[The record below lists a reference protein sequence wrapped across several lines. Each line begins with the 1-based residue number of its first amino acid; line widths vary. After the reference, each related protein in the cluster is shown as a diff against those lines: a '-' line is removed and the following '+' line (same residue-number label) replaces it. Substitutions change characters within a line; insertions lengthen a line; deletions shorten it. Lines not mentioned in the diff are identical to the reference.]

1 MSMTAATALTSVKNR
16 LDLVSDTAFD
26 TVLADYISAAV
37 GRLFPRAGAEV
48 DPQTVTVSPDSY
60 GEATVVLSS
69 LPTPITD
76 TRQVE
81 GMGSGAWFPL
91 DSKYVHNKTLRL
103 RNVPSYCTTV
113 RIYGLNRFTL
123 HASDPAQTTIPQEL
137 ELAVI
142 WYAMAEF
149 YENLTGNKR
158 KYNIYMQTTGARGV
172 DNMRDEAIY
181 YEQKADA
188 YLEEQ
193 AGLYGSQ

>member
-16 LDLVSDTAFD
+16 LDLVSDTTFD

-48 DPQTVTVSPDSY
+48 DPQTVSVSPDSY
-60 GEATVVLSS
+60 GEVSIVLSG
-69 LPTPITD
+69 LTKPCAD

-81 GMGSGAWFPL
+81 GMGGGAWFPL

-103 RNVPSYCTTV
+103 RDVPSYCTTV

-123 HASDPAQTTIPQEL
+123 HASDPAQTTIPEEL

-142 WYAMAEF
+142 WYAMSEF

-172 DNMRDEAIY
+172 DNMRDESIY
-181 YEQKADA
+181 YEQKADQ

-193 AGLYGSQ
+193 VGLYGSQ

>member
-16 LDLVSDTAFD
+16 LDLVGNTDFD
-26 TVLADYISAAV
+26 TVLADFISAAV

-48 DPQTVTVSPDSY
+48 DPQTVSVSPDSY
-60 GEATVVLSS
+60 GEVNIVLST
-69 LPTPITD
+69 LPTPIAD
-76 TRQVE
+76 SRQVE
-81 GMGSGAWFPL
+81 GMGTGAWFPI

-103 RNVPSYCTTV
+103 RDVPSYCTSV

-123 HASDPAQTTIPQEL
+123 HATVPANTTIPEEL
-137 ELAVI
+137 EMAVI
-142 WYAMAEF
+142 WYAMSEF

-188 YLEEQ
+188 YVEEQ
-193 AGLYGSQ
+193 AGVYGSQ